1 MNMISKDIF
10 SRLMTITGI
19 NTLTGLS
26 KELGYTENWGTTTRK
41 RGGIPFEACA
51 QISEKHN
58 VSMDYL
64 LYGIDN
70 ERKELDVN
78 DLKVAVTE
86 GLFTLIQLKLME
98 PAEGV
103 KISTMATAITDEI
116 ITSCDIEKKIEPK
129 KAI

>member
-1 MNMISKDIF
+1 MRMISKDIF
-10 SRLMTITGI
+10 SRLMDITGI

-41 RGGIPFEACA
+41 RGGIPFDACA

-58 VSMDYL
+58 VSMDFL

-116 ITSCDIEKKIEPK
+116 ITSCDINEKIKPKKI
-129 KAI
+129 I